1 MNNNKWINN
10 TCQQHWKSG
19 EMHQVDHFLLC
30 IQKIIINC
38 SLCVPVEAWDFFK
51 KTRKAAKTLSIPL
64 LGRRPVHNTCSRKTN
79 IFGLDQIKQ
88 QRTSCDIYP
97 NNQNALQ
104 QTGTIYNKLPLMGDG
119 LWGGWFWLSILKENT
134 AWGTWASSARCW
146 CH

>member
-38 SLCVPVEAWDFFK
+38 SLCVPVEAWDFLK
-51 KTRKAAKTLSIPL
+51 KQGKLQRLWVFHRWEDGPCITHAVERQIF
-64 LGRRPVHNTCSRKTN
+64 
-79 IFGLDQIKQ
+79 FGLDQIKQ
-88 QRTSCDIYP
+88 RRTSCDIYP

-134 AWGTWASSARCW
+134 AWGTWASSAWCW